1 MGVTG
6 PQEVVEY
13 ARFLGIDPLREPH
26 LLSIAQEGLVAPL
39 PDGWTEHEDDSGN
52 VYYHQVSPP
61 PWHARIH
68 CTNRRASADA
78 DVFRPAE

>member
-1 MGVTG
+1 MSRPFPCTNWTRLVRWG
-6 PQEVVEY
+6 
-13 ARFLGIDPLREPH
+13 
-26 LLSIAQEGLVAPL
+26 AQVAPL

-61 PWHARIH
+61 LWRASIR

-78 DVFRPAE
+78 DVFRAAE